1 MPGPRA
7 VPIVLSAAARA
18 HLEKTVRQQT
28 APQRMVLRSRIVLR
42 AAEGLS
48 NSGIAAELGCGRVTV
63 VRWWGRFA
71 RHGLAGL
78 ADEPRPGRPRSFS
91 PAAAP

>member
-1 MPGPRA
+1 MPGPPA
-7 VPIVLSAAARA
+7 VLIVLSDADRA
-18 HLEKTVRQQT
+18 YLEKTVRQQT
-28 APQRMVLRSRIVLR
+28 APQRMVLRSRVVLL
-42 AAEGLS
+42 AAAGLS
-48 NSGIAAELGCGRVTV
+48 NSGIAAQLRCGRVTV
-63 VRWWGRFA
+63 VRWRGRFA

>member
-7 VPIVLSAAARA
+7 VSIVLSESDCA

-28 APQRMVLRSRIVLR
+28 APQRMVLRSRIVLL
-42 AAEGLS
+42 AAEGMG
-48 NSGIAAELGCGRVTV
+48 NSEISRDLGCGRVTV
-63 VRWWGRFA
+63 VRWRGRFA
-71 RHGLAGL
+71 QHGLAGL
-78 ADEPRPGRPRSFS
+78 EDEPRPGRPRSFS

>member
-7 VPIVLSAAARA
+7 VPIVLCEADRM

-28 APQRMVLRSRIVLR
+28 APQRMGLRSRIILL
-42 AAEGLS
+42 AAEGLG
-48 NSGIAAELGCGRVTV
+48 NSAIATQLRCGRVTV
-63 VRWWGRFA
+63 VRWRGRFA
-71 RHGLAGL
+71 EQGLAGL
-78 ADEPRPGRPRSFS
+78 QDEPRPGRPRSFS